1 MGQYFTVPVN
11 ELTKNQ
17 WDWVPR
23 EPDVNGGGE
32 QGGRLV
38 MLTYGES
45 VLFDALSITDTTA
58 HMSDAPSENNPSGTP
73 FDQVY
78 APYKTALITSTL
90 NQSVS
95 LQPMWSRD
103 RVNWFPFGTPA
114 SVAAYGGTG
123 IAVSAVIS
131 LSSPTQYVPYVGVEA
146 TCATAPTSGKLNG
159 WLERLG

>member
-1 MGQYFTVPVN
+1 MGQAFGKPTDN
-11 ELTKNQ
+11 LSKAQ

-23 EPDVNGGGE
+23 EPDINGGGA

-38 MLTYGES
+38 MQPYGES
-45 VLFDALSITDTTA
+45 VLFDNLAITDALA
-58 HMSDAPSENNPSGTP
+58 HDSNDPSGANPTGVP

-90 NQSVS
+90 NQSVK

-103 RVNWFPFGTPA
+103 RVNWYPFGTA
-114 SVAAYGGTG
+114 TTVSTYTGGTPQT
-123 IAVSAVIS
+123 AVIA
-131 LSSPTQYVPYVGVEA
+131 LSTPSQYIPYVGIQA
-146 TCATAPTSGKLNG
+146 TCTTAPSSGVLNG